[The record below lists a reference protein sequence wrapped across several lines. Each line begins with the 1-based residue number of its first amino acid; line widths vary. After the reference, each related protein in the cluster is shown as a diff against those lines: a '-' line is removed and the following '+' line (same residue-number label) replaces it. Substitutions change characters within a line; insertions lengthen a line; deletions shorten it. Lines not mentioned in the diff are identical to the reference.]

1 MNSTFQLSLADPR
14 GSPKGAQRGSFD
26 LLRML
31 PPLGLGVQRPRSSE
45 QLPRASFPRTDSVDG
60 SGSIGSH
67 GRLDQQAEN
76 LFSDLG
82 ARAGR
87 RPASLWEA
95 QGAEPEGTV
104 PRLRPAPAR
113 TSSVQLAAEG
123 RRGAKAPRRARR
135 AAKEERMGL
144 GSAARAARLPLPLF
158 SLSGTAPRP
167 PGERSAEQPTS
178 TSLLMSASAA
188 ASE

>member
-1 MNSTFQLSLADPR
+1 MNSTLQLSPADPR
-14 GSPKGAQRGSFD
+14 GSPKGAQRGSLVLF
-26 LLRML
+26 RML

-45 QLPRASFPRTDSVDG
+45 QLPRAPFPRTDSVDG

-67 GRLDQQAEN
+67 GRLDPQAKN

-87 RPASLWEA
+87 RPASLWKA
-95 QGAEPEGTV
+95 QGAELEGTV

-123 RRGAKAPRRARR
+123 RRGAKAPRRALR
-135 AAKEERMGL
+135 AAKEHREWDRR
-144 GSAARAARLPLPLF
+144 ARRGQRDYLCHCFP
-158 SLSGTAPRP
+158 
-167 PGERSAEQPTS
+167 
-178 TSLLMSASAA
+178 
-188 ASE
+188 